1 MSIFNPWR
9 GLASYNDP
17 KDSDKEYIFA
27 GREQESALLA
37 RIIENSLFVT
47 LYGRTGIG
55 KTSILN
61 AGVFPIL
68 RDNGFIPLYIRLSGL
83 PADSTYSQAIIRLVE
98 NCHEF
103 KSHKVIDTGAQAE
116 SEGLL
121 YYFASHR
128 FYDADNQEVYPVIVF
143 DQFEE
148 TFFSAHDKTRALL
161 REIYELIAGEHT
173 MPEGYN
179 QDTNYRFVA
188 SIREDNLYLFE
199 DDIDD
204 MSLTEYKE
212 SRYRLR
218 PFNSK
223 NAYNAI
229 IEPGGQFI
237 EKNDADNIA
246 GRIIEMSRDNDGSI
260 SSLILSLICS
270 LAFERAAKRDP
281 LHPVIR
287 LSDIPDSA
295 DDTDRLLGEF
305 YQRCTNSKQR
315 RIIEEYLLTDDGHRR
330 TAKVKIP
337 DVEKLLSPSCRI
349 LHETEAENDNGG
361 KEYEIIHDR
370 LAKVIYQQR
379 RHRDSNRFDIL
390 LRLVVIAS
398 LAGIFWWAIT
408 LSWTSTNGY
417 KFDHAENKPH
427 ITSTVTTDSIY
438 FNSDTVYTVYVD
450 GGKNTIVS
458 LGPDV
463 KKIYGGDEYFNRLY
477 VSNDNPYFVVD
488 TILAGYNPVYCVI
501 DKRTDSICFFT
512 DYPSS
517 PRRLSKKFDKL
528 KYEHSELHTSY
539 GLKDYGEETVEIT
552 NRTYSSVDYKNDDK
566 IKKVIL
572 NNVDNISDNAFS
584 GCTALEEINLEDVK
598 SIGSNA
604 FRNCYNL
611 KRIKLRDSVT
621 IYSDAFDNCINL
633 DSVVIPRHARIYSDA
648 FQNCIG
654 LKYLSLPDFIYSIVN
669 TSFSLCANIEEI
681 VMPENNKVEIYDSY
695 LVTSGNNRIF
705 PHKFL
710 KDGDKYHVIKDV
722 SVYDELFR
730 DVTAAEGYVP
740 YYADFNENGI
750 YGAKTNSKGRP
761 VSYYI
766 TDSCRNF
773 SINEELPKSGSKFYL
788 WIRGNPVNLKEIH
801 LNSPDP
807 HLVEIT
813 LGSNFDKGKITLF
826 VPHGSVLAYSR
837 SGKYDDFA
845 AIKEDPLSR
854 KVLYTL
860 HRWYES
866 SIGYFRTNDMALLL
880 SILGLACICFV
891 FYLWSLRTLSRDI
904 PVGWKKHLS
913 ALCSGLIGMI
923 VAFIGFIP
931 VYWLTFTFICQ
942 HTDIFDAYNM
952 YIGSIILSSVA
963 GAVSAAMCAWLF
975 VFSAR
980 GKWVNKISRKLSGK

>member
-128 FYDADNQEVYPVIVF
+128 FYNADNQEVYPVIVF

-218 PFNSK
+218 PFSSK

-330 TAKVKIP
+330 SAKVKIP

-349 LHETEAENDNGG
+349 LRETEAENDNGG

-408 LSWTSTNGY
+408 LSWTSTAGPKY
-417 KFDHAENKPH
+417 EYAEHKPH
-427 ITSTVTTDSIY
+427 ITSTTDSIY
-438 FNSDTVYTVYVD
+438 VNSDTVYANKYT
-450 GGKNTIVS
+450 GKKSILS

-463 KKIYGGDEYFNRLY
+463 KNIYGDKYFYRLY
-477 VSNDNPYFVVD
+477 VSNRNPYFVVD
-488 TILAGYNPVYCVI
+488 TILGGSNPVCCII
-501 DKRTDSICFFT
+501 DTRNDSICLISA
-512 DYPSS
+512 YP
-517 PRRLSKKFDKL
+517 PYHKRLSKKFNQL
-528 KYEHSELHTSY
+528 KYQNLELQTSDS
-539 GLKDYGEETVEIT
+539 LKDFGEETVEIS
-552 NRTYSSVDYKNDDK
+552 NEIYLSDYYRNDDK

-572 NNVDNISDNAFS
+572 KNVDNISDNAFS
-584 GCTALEEINLEDVK
+584 GCTALEEINLEGVK
-598 SIGSNA
+598 SIGNNA

-621 IYSDAFDNCINL
+621 INSDAFDNCINL

-648 FQNCIG
+648 FQNCIS
-654 LKYLSLPDFIYSIVN
+654 LKYLTLPDSIYSIDEA
-669 TSFSLCANIEEI
+669 SFSLCANIEEI

-695 LVTSGNNRIF
+695 LVKSGYERIF

-722 SVYDELFR
+722 SVYGELFR
-730 DVTAAEGYVP
+730 YVTVAEGYVP

-750 YGAKTNSKGRP
+750 YGAKQDRNVVP
-761 VSYYI
+761 VCYYI
-766 TDSCRNF
+766 TDECRKF
-773 SINEELPKSGSKFYL
+773 YINEKLPYSYSKYTL
-788 WIRGNPVNLKEIH
+788 WVRGNPVNLKEIH

>member
-83 PADSTYSQAIIRLVE
+83 PADSTYSQAVIRLVE

-116 SEGLL
+116 SESLL

-379 RHRDSNRFDIL
+379 RHRDNNRFDFL
-390 LRLVVIAS
+390 LRMVVIAS

-408 LSWTSTNGY
+408 LSWTSTNRHT
-417 KFDHAENKPH
+417 FQEAEHKPH
-427 ITSTVTTDSIY
+427 ITSTTDSIY
-438 FNSDTVYTVYVD
+438 VNSDTVYANEYK
-450 GGKNTIVS
+450 GEKRIIS

-463 KKIYGGDEYFNRLY
+463 KNIYGNIYFYRLC

-488 TILAGYNPVYCVI
+488 TILGGSNPVCCII
-501 DKRTDSICFFT
+501 DTRNDSICLISA
-512 DYPSS
+512 YP
-517 PRRLSKKFDKL
+517 PYHKRLSKKFNQL
-528 KYEHSELHTSY
+528 KYQNLELQTSDS
-539 GLKDYGEETVEIT
+539 LKDFGEETVEIS
-552 NRTYSSVDYKNDDK
+552 NEIYLSDYYRNDDK

-572 NNVDNISDNAFS
+572 KNVDEISSDAFS
-584 GCTALEEINLEDVK
+584 GCTALEEINLEGVK
-598 SIGSNA
+598 SIGRNA

-621 IYSDAFDNCINL
+621 INSDAFDNCINL
-633 DSVVIPRHARIYSDA
+633 DSVVIPPHAEIKSDA
-648 FQNCIG
+648 FQNCIS
-654 LKYLSLPDFIYSIVN
+654 LKYLTLPDYIYSIDN

-681 VMPENNKVEIYDSY
+681 AMPENNTVKIKASN
-695 LVTSGNNRIF
+695 LVTGYYDRIF
-705 PHKFL
+705 PHKFI
-710 KDGDKYHVIKDV
+710 KDGDKYHVIKDA
-722 SVYDELFR
+722 SAYDSCYR
-730 DVTAAEGYVP
+730 YNVASEGYVP
-740 YYADFNENGI
+740 YFADFNEDGI
-750 YGAKTNSKGRP
+750 YGAKTELKNVP
-761 VSYYI
+761 VIYYI
-766 TDSCRNF
+766 TDKCRKF
-773 SINEELPKSGSKFYL
+773 STNERLPTSEHEYL
-788 WIRGNPVNLKEIH
+788 LHIKGNPVNLKEIH
-801 LNSPDP
+801 LNSPNP
-807 HLVEIT
+807 HLINID
-813 LGSNFDKGKITLF
+813 LGSNFDKEKITLF
-826 VPHGSVLAYSR
+826 VPYGSVLAYKR
-837 SGKYDDFA
+837 SGKFNDFA
-845 AIKEDPLSR
+845 SIKEDPLSG
-854 KVLYTL
+854 KVLFTL
-860 HRWYES
+860 HVWCES
-866 SIGYFRTNDMALLL
+866 SISYFRTNDTAMLL
-880 SILGLACICFV
+880 SILGLAYICFV
-891 FYLWSLRTLSRDI
+891 FYLWSLCTLSRDI
-904 PVGWKKHLS
+904 PVGWKKRLS

-931 VYWLTFTFICQ
+931 VYWLTYTFIYY
-942 HTDIFDAYNM
+942 HTNIFDLDNM